1 MCVHEFTMQ
10 IFDAEQFKGKDARFS
25 MSIVQTEHPNFGR
38 LCVFI
43 GFVDN
48 DQWCI
53 ELSTGTVKILNRQE
67 LHPLIGECN
76 QFITSCCPD
85 ELILSTNCWNT
96 LKEIEK
102 IFAKYGN
109 YQC

>member
-10 IFDAEQFKGKDARFS
+10 IFVAEQFKDAKFS
-25 MSIVQTEHPNFGR
+25 MSIVQTEHPNFGK

-48 DQWCI
+48 DQWRII
-53 ELSTGTVKILNRQE
+53 EFSTGTVKILNRQE
-67 LHPLIGECN
+67 LHQLIGECN
-76 QFITSCCPD
+76 KFITSRCPD
-85 ELILSTNCWNT
+85 NLILSIKCWNT

-102 IFAKYGN
+102 
-109 YQC
+109 